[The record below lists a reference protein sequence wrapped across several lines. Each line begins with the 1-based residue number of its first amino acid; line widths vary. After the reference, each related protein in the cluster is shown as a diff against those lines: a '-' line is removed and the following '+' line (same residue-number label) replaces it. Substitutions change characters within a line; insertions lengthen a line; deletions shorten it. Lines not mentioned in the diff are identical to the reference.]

1 MRRIKERAVTMERQ
15 FTNMRDLAKA
25 YANAMNLL
33 RPETDDLHQRV
44 AYLAYGLGK
53 AYGFKGVDLENLVY
67 VSLLYDVGI
76 VLLPE
81 KKEDEGRYY
90 FKDLV
95 GPGLDMIGDIK
106 KLKKASDVM
115 RVYGKPEPLTDDE
128 RKLKTFSQIIDLA
141 DRIASMLDDKD
152 AALNQVED
160 ISYTVSDLAG
170 EEISGEV
177 AEAFLR
183 FSEREYVWMEL
194 LHQPDLIFN
203 SISDDGTVSLDD
215 MILYARFAARII
227 DFRSS
232 YTAMHS
238 SGVAATAVRL
248 AEIMGMSAN
257 ECKKMMIAG
266 YLHDIGKL
274 KVPKSIL
281 EKNEK
286 LTDEEFN
293 VVKEYAYYTHLLL
306 KDIEGFEEI
315 SRWAALHHEKLNGYG
330 YPFHLSKDQ
339 IPMGARII
347 SLADIFSAVAEI
359 RPYRTGMSKEDVIR
373 ILLDNVERGAMFSYL
388 VELLITNYDEI
399 QSIRDATVSGE
410 GARYYASVVEVED
423 E

>member
-1 MRRIKERAVTMERQ
+1 
-15 FTNMRDLAKA
+15 
-25 YANAMNLL
+25 
-33 RPETDDLHQRV
+33 
-44 AYLAYGLGK
+44 
-53 AYGFKGVDLENLVY
+53 
-67 VSLLYDVGI
+67 
-76 VLLPE
+76 
-81 KKEDEGRYY
+81 
-90 FKDLV
+90 
-95 GPGLDMIGDIK
+95 
-106 KLKKASDVM
+106 
-115 RVYGKPEPLTDDE
+115 
-128 RKLKTFSQIIDLA
+128 
-141 DRIASMLDDKD
+141 
-152 AALNQVED
+152 
-160 ISYTVSDLAG
+160 
-170 EEISGEV
+170 
-177 AEAFLR
+177 
-183 FSEREYVWMEL
+183 
-194 LHQPDLIFN
+194 
-203 SISDDGTVSLDD
+203 

-315 SRWAALHHEKLNGYG
+315 SRCAALHHEKLNGYG